1 MSHFDESHD
10 MYIRE
15 KQLLLAGTA
24 IWIAKMASE
33 QSKNREIQDD
43 LLAHMYNCHYADLLL
58 QQYIDY
64 REYTNMV
71 VNKVRLKNAK
81 LRVENEELIQEVK
94 RLQGI
99 IEENL

>member
-1 MSHFDESHD
+1 MNLSDDSHD
-10 MYIRE
+10 LYIRE

-24 IWIAKMASE
+24 MWVAKMAAE
-33 QSKNREIQDD
+33 NSKNREIQDD
-43 LLAHMYNCHYADLLL
+43 LLNHMYNCHYADLLL

-81 LRVENEELIQEVK
+81 LRVDNEELKAEVK

-99 IEENL
+99 IEDNL

>member
-33 QSKNREIQDD
+33 QSKNRERQDD

-99 IEENL
+99 IEDNL

>member
-33 QSKNREIQDD
+33 HSKNREIQDD
-43 LLAHMYNCHYADLLL
+43 LLNHMYNCHYADLLL

-64 REYTNMV
+64 REYTNSV
-71 VNKVRLKNAK
+71 INKVRLKNAK
-81 LRVENEELIQEVK
+81 LRISNEELAAEVQ

-99 IEENL
+99 IEDNL

>member
-71 VNKVRLKNAK
+71 VNKIRLKNAK

>member
-1 MSHFDESHD
+1 MNLSDDSHD
-10 MYIRE
+10 LYIRE

-24 IWIAKMASE
+24 MWVAKMAAE
-33 QSKNREIQDD
+33 NSKNREIQDD
-43 LLAHMYNCHYADLLL
+43 LLNHMYNCHYADLLL

-81 LRVENEELIQEVK
+81 LRVDNEELKAEVQ

-99 IEENL
+99 IEDNV

>member
-81 LRVENEELIQEVK
+81 LRVENEELIGEVK

-99 IEENL
+99 IEDNL

>member
-1 MSHFDESHD
+1 
-10 MYIRE
+10 
-15 KQLLLAGTA
+15 
-24 IWIAKMASE
+24 
-33 QSKNREIQDD
+33 
-43 LLAHMYNCHYADLLL
+43 MYNCHYADLLL

-94 RLQGI
+94 RLQTI
-99 IEENL
+99 IEDNL

>member
-99 IEENL
+99 IEDNL

>member
-1 MSHFDESHD
+1 

-99 IEENL
+99 IEDNL

>member
-1 MSHFDESHD
+1 MHLSDENHD

-15 KQLLLAGTA
+15 KQLLLSGTA
-24 IWIAKMASE
+24 IWIAKLASE
-33 QSKNREIQDD
+33 NSKNREIQDD

-64 REYTNMV
+64 RQFTDSV
-71 VNKVRLKNAK
+71 VNKIRLKNAK
-81 LRVENEELIQEVK
+81 LRIANEELKSEVE

-99 IEENL
+99 IEDNL

>member
-33 QSKNREIQDD
+33 HSKNREIQDD

-94 RLQGI
+94 RLQTI
-99 IEENL
+99 IEDNL

>member
-81 LRVENEELIQEVK
+81 LRVENEEMIQEVK

-99 IEENL
+99 IEDNL